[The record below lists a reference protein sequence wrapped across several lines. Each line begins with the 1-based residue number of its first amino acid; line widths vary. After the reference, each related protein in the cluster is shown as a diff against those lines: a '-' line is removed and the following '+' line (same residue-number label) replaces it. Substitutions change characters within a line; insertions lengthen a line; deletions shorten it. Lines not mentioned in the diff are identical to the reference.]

1 VVEILEQGAVSFLAV
16 PRGAGA
22 ARGPGDLER
31 LFVVLA
37 PAGRRPLRRISV
49 GRHRLPDPRRRQR
62 FYAHVD
68 RIAPAAGRLTEDV
81 RARHGGLA
89 GNLLG
94 VGRYTLARHRGHV
107 HLAYALARACA
118 RGELAAALG
127 VAVAASFVLC
137 VFRRSLP
144 PTRRPR
150 ARAPLA
156 PATPERLDVI
166 GAEVA
171 LVSGAR
177 PGARLAAGGGGDRVG
192 EALAGALLRR
202 GPRPRVASFAR
213 AAQAGWIRELPV
225 RGERG
230 TRWRPG
236 RSYSARKSAKARS
249 RGR

>member
-1 VVEILEQGAVSFLAV
+1 VVEILEQGAVTFLAV
-16 PRGAGA
+16 PRGTDRPRA
-22 ARGPGDLER
+22 PDDLER

-37 PAGRRPLRRISV
+37 PAGRRPLRRLSV
-49 GRHRLPDPRRRQR
+49 PRRRLPDPRRGQR

-68 RIAPAAGRLTEDV
+68 RLSFAAAGLTEDL

-150 ARAPLA
+150 ARSALA
-156 PATPERLDVI
+156 AATPDRLDVV

-177 PGARLAAGGGGDRVG
+177 AGARLAAAGAGDRVG
-192 EALAGALLRR
+192 DALAGALLRR

-213 AAQAGWIRELPV
+213 AAEGRGGPVGGLRPIRAAPRRL
-225 RGERG
+225 
-230 TRWRPG
+230 
-236 RSYSARKSAKARS
+236 YSARKSANARS

>member
-22 ARGPGDLER
+22 ARGPADLER

-37 PAGRRPLRRISV
+37 PAGRPLRRISV
-49 GRHRLPDPRRRQR
+49 GRHRLPDPRRGQR

-89 GNLLG
+89 GSLLG
-94 VGRYTLARHRGHV
+94 VGRYALARHRGHV

-150 ARAPLA
+150 ARSSLA
-156 PATPERLDVI
+156 PATPERLDVL

-171 LVSGAR
+171 LVAR
-177 PGARLAAGGGGDRVG
+177 PRRGAPPGGAGAGDRVG
-192 EALAGALLRR
+192 DALAGALLRR
-202 GPRPRVASFAR
+202 APRPRVASFAR
-213 AAQAGWIRELPV
+213 ARPAVDGAGAGGPRRTRVPPPGATPPGSRRP
-225 RGERG
+225 RG
-230 TRWRPG
+230 
-236 RSYSARKSAKARS
+236 A
-249 RGR
+249 

>member
-1 VVEILEQGAVSFLAV
+1 VVEILEQGAVTFLAV
-16 PRGAGA
+16 PRGAA
-22 ARGPGDLER
+22 ERARAPHELER

-49 GRHRLPDPRRRQR
+49 PRRCLPDPRRSQR

-68 RIAPAAGRLTEDV
+68 RISSEAAALMEDV

-150 ARAPLA
+150 ARSPLA
-156 PATPERLDVI
+156 AATPDRLDVI
-166 GAEVA
+166 GAEVE

-177 PGARLAAGGGGDRVG
+177 RGARLAVGGGHADRVG
-192 EALAGALLRR
+192 DALAGALLRR

-213 AAQAGWIRELPV
+213 AAEARERPLR
-225 RGERG
+225 RGPAPLRAAPRG
-230 TRWRPG
+230 L
-236 RSYSARKSAKARS
+236 YSARKSANARR